1 MTEFDLICQKLVH
14 RLTSPDHLVI
24 DAGDYEQAA
33 VALVLRN
40 RSGQADVLIIKRAER
55 AEDPWSGHL
64 ALPGGRA
71 EATDHDLR
79 EVAVRETREEVGI
92 DLNAGGRFLGVMEP
106 LQPVTRRLPLIVVT
120 PLVAVAPPDALIELD
135 RREVDDAFWLPL
147 SELQRE
153 GRSESVS
160 YVFAGQTR
168 HWPAY
173 PSPRGAIWGMTERI
187 LTRFLA
193 LLE

>member
-1 MTEFDLICQKLVH
+1 MTEFDLICQKLAH
-14 RLTSPDHLVI
+14 RLASADHLPI
-24 DAGDYEQAA
+24 DAGEYEQAA
-33 VALVLRN
+33 VTLVLRN
-40 RSGQADVLIIKRAER
+40 RDGQADVLIIKRAER

-71 EATDHDLR
+71 EVGDQDLR

-92 DLNAGGRFLGVMEP
+92 DLQVGGRFLGVMEP

-120 PLVAVAPPDALIELD
+120 PLVAVAPPNVLLQLD
-135 RREVDDAFWLPL
+135 PREVEDAFWL
-147 SELQRE
+147 SITELQRE
-153 GRSESVS
+153 GRSASVS
-160 YVFAGQTR
+160 YVFAGQT
-168 HWPAY
+168 HQWPAY